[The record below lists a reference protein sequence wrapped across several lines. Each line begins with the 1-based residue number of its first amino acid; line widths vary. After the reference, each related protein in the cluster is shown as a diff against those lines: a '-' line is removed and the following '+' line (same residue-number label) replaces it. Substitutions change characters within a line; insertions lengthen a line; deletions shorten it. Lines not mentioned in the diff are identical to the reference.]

1 MRIKNVAIYALKIPF
16 AKSFSHAVKIRFF
29 SDSIVVR
36 LTTENGIVGYGE
48 GVPRPYVT
56 GEDVESSLRYM
67 RGYLWPEV
75 AKADFPEV
83 SPNLNLKQPLSVVSD
98 GIDSEKPKRIIAW
111 NASQSAFEL
120 ALIDCILKE
129 QGVSLS
135 KILPPRRL
143 SVAYSGVITSGSK
156 EKSAQIAQY
165 FKALGLNQIKVKIDG
180 KGDRERLL
188 AVREIMGEEVSI
200 RIDANG
206 VFSLKEAIKVLN
218 RLSDMRI
225 ECVEQPIAR
234 ENISDFAKL
243 KSEISIPVMA
253 DESLVTFE
261 DAQRLISLKACE
273 FFNLRISK
281 CGGIYKTLRIAEL
294 AKKAGIRLQLGAQVG
309 ETAILSAAGRH
320 IAAYLDGLDFIEG
333 SFGTMLLR
341 EDVAQERINFGRA
354 GEAPILGGVG
364 FGINV
369 RDDILEK
376 YARQIIKC
384 GKDG

>member
-1 MRIKNVAIYALKIPF
+1 MRIKNATIYALRIPF
-16 AKSFSHAVKIRFF
+16 VESFSHAAKVRFF

-67 RGYLWPEV
+67 QGYLWPEV
-75 AKADFPEV
+75 AKADFPELP
-83 SPNLNLKQPLSVVSD
+83 PNFNLKQSLSVISD
-98 GIDSEKPKRIIAW
+98 RIGSEKPRRIIAW

-129 QGVSLS
+129 QGISLS
-135 KILPPRRL
+135 KILPPRRS
-143 SVAYSGVITSGSK
+143 SVTYSGVITSGSK
-156 EKSAQIAQY
+156 EKTAQIAQY
-165 FKALGLNQIKVKIDG
+165 FKALGLSQIKVKIDG

-206 VFSLKEAIKVLN
+206 AFSLKEAIKVLN

-225 ECVEQPIAR
+225 ECIEQPIAR
-234 ENISDFAKL
+234 RNISDFAKL
-243 KSEISIPVMA
+243 KPEISIPVMA
-253 DESLVTFE
+253 DESLVTPE
-261 DAQRLISLKACE
+261 DAQRLISLKACD

-281 CGGIYKTLRIAEL
+281 CGGIYKTLCIAEL

-320 IAAYLDGLDFIEG
+320 IAAYLDELDFVEG

-341 EDVAQERINFGRA
+341 EDVAQELINFERAGRA
-354 GEAPILGGVG
+354 GLLKGIG

-376 YARQIIKC
+376 YASRIIKC
-384 GKDG
+384 GNDG